1 MTISATL
8 RRALLFLL
16 ITPIVTLLA
25 CTSSEGTQKKST
37 QPTTDK
43 GVPRMTTYP
52 IGRFAIDVPAEMKL
66 VHQWQR
72 LRYAEI
78 EEFAWPGSVPRERAR
93 DEAWKRRLAE
103 IGKLTP
109 PKGKERVII
118 ETRDFPGLGD
128 WARGVFYYGNYM
140 MVNEGKWSVL
150 LDYGNAGVWIETR
163 SAIIETE
170 NINKMLRN
178 INNIATS
185 YTTRRFGEL
194 KPSSGY
200 WFYTKHGALD
210 LPYLRQETAA
220 ARFEGHPL
228 GLEIDIETTEI
239 HKEEAENHGLIGRT
253 TAVIVTGYAAGI
265 DIKRIRSRTRVVTGL
280 KGDEEV
286 DRMDDGTRSVLS
298 FAWRFA
304 GRKDSGEHPK
314 ILITMECADGH
325 LEEKLQ
331 IWDAVLNSLK
341 PMYGPGR

>member
-37 QPTTDK
+37 PPSTGK

-78 EEFAWPGSVPRERAR
+78 EEFAWSGSVPRERAR
-93 DEAWKRRLAE
+93 DEAWKKRLTE

-118 ETRDFPGLGD
+118 ETRDFPGVGA
-128 WARGVFYYGNYM
+128 WARGILFYGNRM
-140 MVNEGKWSVL
+140 SPK
-150 LDYGNAGVWIETR
+150 DGNWLILMDVGQTAAWLELKGLVQYEQDMLHDL
-163 SAIIETE
+163 TE
-170 NINKMLRN
+170 
-178 INNIATS
+178 IAKS
-185 YTTRRFGEL
+185 YQARRFGDL
-194 KPSSGY
+194 KLPPGN
-200 WFYTKHGALD
+200 WFYTEHGVIN
-210 LPYLRQETAA
+210 LPYLEQETAA

-253 TAVIVTGYAAGI
+253 TAVIVTGYATGI

-341 PMYGPGR
+341 PMYGTGR

>member
-25 CTSSEGTQKKST
+25 CTSSEGTQKKGT
-37 QPTTDK
+37 HTATDK

-78 EEFAWPGSVPRERAR
+78 EEFAWPGSVPRAQAR

-118 ETRDFPGLGD
+118 ETREFPGLGD
-128 WARGVFYYGNYM
+128 WARGVFYYGANWADD
-140 MVNEGKWSVL
+140 EGYWLIFADS
-150 LDYGNAGVWIETR
+150 GTSGVWLTYHGLTDAKQEMLTWLLEIAR
-163 SAIIETE
+163 SYQ
-170 NINKMLRN
+170 
-178 INNIATS
+178 S
-185 YTTRRFGEL
+185 RRFGDL
-194 KPSSGY
+194 KLPPGN
-200 WFYTKHGALD
+200 WFYTERGAIN
-210 LPYLRQETAA
+210 LPYLEQETAA

-239 HKEEAENHGLIGRT
+239 HKDEAENHGLIGRT

-341 PMYGPGR
+341 PMYGTGR

>member
-37 QPTTDK
+37 PPSTGK

-78 EEFAWPGSVPRERAR
+78 EEFAWSGSVPRERAR
-93 DEAWKRRLAE
+93 DEAWKKRLTE

-118 ETRDFPGLGD
+118 ETRDFPGVGA
-128 WARGVFYYGNYM
+128 WARGILFYGNRM
-140 MVNEGKWSVL
+140 SPK
-150 LDYGNAGVWIETR
+150 DGNWLILMDVGQTAAWLELKGLVQYEQDMLHDL
-163 SAIIETE
+163 TE
-170 NINKMLRN
+170 
-178 INNIATS
+178 IAKS
-185 YTTRRFGEL
+185 YQARRFGDL
-194 KPSSGY
+194 KLPPGN
-200 WFYTKHGALD
+200 WFYTEHGVIN
-210 LPYLRQETAA
+210 LPYLEQETAA

-228 GLEIDIETTEI
+228 EVKLAIKTVETHKIEPEG
-239 HKEEAENHGLIGRT
+239 HGLLGRLGALLAT
-253 TAVIVTGYAAGI
+253 
-265 DIKRIRSRTRVVTGL
+265 
-280 KGDEEV
+280 
-286 DRMDDGTRSVLS
+286 
-298 FAWRFA
+298 RFA
-304 GRKDSGEHPK
+304 GNVEIKKIRTGKRMVAAMPGEETILRADEEGRKELSFMWRYAGEKDSGEHPK
-314 ILITMECADGH
+314 ILIEMESADGRI
-325 LEEKLQ
+325 EEKLQ

-341 PMYGPGR
+341 PMYGTGR

>member
-1 MTISATL
+1 
-8 RRALLFLL
+8 
-16 ITPIVTLLA
+16 
-25 CTSSEGTQKKST
+25 
-37 QPTTDK
+37 
-43 GVPRMTTYP
+43 MTTYP

-78 EEFAWPGSVPRERAR
+78 EEFAWPGSVPRAQAR

-118 ETRDFPGLGD
+118 ETREFPGLGD

-178 INNIATS
+178 INNIAKS

-228 GLEIDIETTEI
+228 GLEIDIETTET
-239 HKEEAENHGLIGRT
+239 HKVEEAGLIKKT
-253 TAVIVTGYAAGI
+253 MAAMATGFATGLNI
-265 DIKRIRSRTRVVTGL
+265 DKIRSRKKTVAGL
-280 KGDEEV
+280 DGEEEV
-286 DRMDDGTRSVLS
+286 LRMNDGNKTVLN
-298 FAWRFA
+298 FAWEYR
-304 GRKDSGEHPK
+304 GRKDSGEYPE
-314 ILITMECADGH
+314 IRITMDSADGK
-325 LEEKLQ
+325 LEQKLQ
-331 IWDAVLNSLK
+331 VWDAVLNSLK
-341 PMYGPGR
+341 PMYGTGR

>member
-8 RRALLFLL
+8 RRAVLFLL

-37 QPTTDK
+37 PPSTDK

-118 ETRDFPGLGD
+118 ETREFPGVGA
-128 WARGVFYYGNYM
+128 WARGVFYYGDNWADD
-140 MVNEGKWSVL
+140 EGYWLIFADSGTSGIWLTYHGLTDAKQEMLTWL
-150 LDYGNAGVWIETR
+150 LEIAR
-163 SAIIETE
+163 SYQ
-170 NINKMLRN
+170 
-178 INNIATS
+178 S
-185 YTTRRFGEL
+185 RRFGDL
-194 KPSSGY
+194 KLPPGN
-200 WFYTKHGALD
+200 WFYTERGAIN
-210 LPYLRQETAA
+210 LPYLEQETAA

-228 GLEIDIETTEI
+228 GLEIDIETTET
-239 HKEEAENHGLIGRT
+239 HKVEEAGLIKKT
-253 TAVIVTGYAAGI
+253 MAAMATGFATGLNI
-265 DIKRIRSRTRVVTGL
+265 DKIRSRKKTVAGL
-280 KGDEEV
+280 DGEEEV
-286 DRMDDGTRSVLS
+286 LRMNDGNKTVLN
-298 FAWRFA
+298 FAWEYR
-304 GRKDSGEHPK
+304 GRKDSGEYPE
-314 ILITMECADGH
+314 IRITMDSADGK
-325 LEEKLQ
+325 LEQKLQ
-331 IWDAVLNSLK
+331 VWDAVLNSLK
-341 PMYGPGR
+341 PMYGTGR

>member
-25 CTSSEGTQKKST
+25 CTSSEGTQKKNT

-118 ETRDFPGLGD
+118 ETREFPGVGA
-128 WARGVFYYGNYM
+128 WARGVFYYGDNWADD
-140 MVNEGKWSVL
+140 EGYWLIFADSGTSGIWLTYHGLTDAKQEMLTWL
-150 LDYGNAGVWIETR
+150 LEIAR
-163 SAIIETE
+163 SYQ
-170 NINKMLRN
+170 
-178 INNIATS
+178 S
-185 YTTRRFGEL
+185 RRFGDL
-194 KPSSGY
+194 KLPPGN
-200 WFYTKHGALD
+200 WFYTERGAIN
-210 LPYLRQETAA
+210 LPYLEQETAA

-228 GLEIDIETTEI
+228 GLEIDIETTET
-239 HKEEAENHGLIGRT
+239 HKVEEAGLIKKT
-253 TAVIVTGYAAGI
+253 MAAMATGFA
-265 DIKRIRSRTRVVTGL
+265 TGL
-280 KGDEEV
+280 NIDKISSRKKTVAGLDGEEEV
-286 DRMDDGTRSVLS
+286 LRMNDGNKTVLN
-298 FAWRFA
+298 FAWEYR
-304 GRKDSGEHPK
+304 GRKDSGEYPE
-314 ILITMECADGH
+314 IRITMDSADGK
-325 LEEKLQ
+325 LEQKLQ
-331 IWDAVLNSLK
+331 VWDAVLNSLK
-341 PMYGPGR
+341 PMYGTGR

>member
-25 CTSSEGTQKKST
+25 CTSSEGTQKKGT
-37 QPTTDK
+37 HTATDK

-118 ETRDFPGLGD
+118 ETREFPGLGD
-128 WARGVFYYGNYM
+128 WARGVFYYGANWADD
-140 MVNEGKWSVL
+140 EGYWLIFADSGTSGIWLTYHGLTDAKQEMLTWL
-150 LDYGNAGVWIETR
+150 LEIAR
-163 SAIIETE
+163 SYQ
-170 NINKMLRN
+170 
-178 INNIATS
+178 S
-185 YTTRRFGEL
+185 RRFGDL
-194 KPSSGY
+194 KLPPGN
-200 WFYTKHGALD
+200 WFYTERGAIN
-210 LPYLRQETAA
+210 LPYLEQETAA

-228 GLEIDIETTEI
+228 GLEIDIETTET
-239 HKEEAENHGLIGRT
+239 HKVEEAGLIKKT
-253 TAVIVTGYAAGI
+253 MAAMATGFA
-265 DIKRIRSRTRVVTGL
+265 TGL
-280 KGDEEV
+280 NIDKISSRKKTVAGLDGEEEV
-286 DRMDDGTRSVLS
+286 LRMNDGNKTVLN
-298 FAWRFA
+298 FAWEYR
-304 GRKDSGEHPK
+304 GRKDSGEYPE
-314 ILITMECADGH
+314 IRITMDSADGK
-325 LEEKLQ
+325 LEQKLQ
-331 IWDAVLNSLK
+331 VWDAVLNSLK
-341 PMYGPGR
+341 PMYGTGR

>member
-37 QPTTDK
+37 PPSTGK

-78 EEFAWPGSVPRERAR
+78 EEFAWSGSVPRERAR

-128 WARGVFYYGNYM
+128 WARGVFYYGDYM

-178 INNIATS
+178 INNIAKS

-194 KPSSGY
+194 KPSSGS
-200 WFYTKHGALD
+200 WFYTKHGALN

-228 GLEIDIETTEI
+228 EVKLAIKTVETHKIEPEG
-239 HKEEAENHGLIGRT
+239 HGLLGRLGALLAT
-253 TAVIVTGYAAGI
+253 
-265 DIKRIRSRTRVVTGL
+265 
-280 KGDEEV
+280 
-286 DRMDDGTRSVLS
+286 
-298 FAWRFA
+298 RFA
-304 GRKDSGEHPK
+304 GNVEIEKIRTGKRIVAAMPGEETILRADEDGRKELSFMWRYAGEKDSGEHPK
-314 ILITMECADGH
+314 ILIEMESADGRI
-325 LEEKLQ
+325 EEKLQ
-331 IWDAVLNSLK
+331 IWDAILNSLK
-341 PMYGPGR
+341 PMYETGR

>member
-37 QPTTDK
+37 PPSTGK

-78 EEFAWPGSVPRERAR
+78 EEFAWPGSVPRAQAR

-118 ETRDFPGLGD
+118 ETREFPGLGD
-128 WARGVFYYGNYM
+128 WARGVFYYGANWADD
-140 MVNEGKWSVL
+140 EGYWLIFADS
-150 LDYGNAGVWIETR
+150 GTSGVWLTYHGLTDAKQEMLTWLLEIAR
-163 SAIIETE
+163 SYQ
-170 NINKMLRN
+170 
-178 INNIATS
+178 S
-185 YTTRRFGEL
+185 RRFGDL
-194 KPSSGY
+194 KLPPGN
-200 WFYTKHGALD
+200 WFYTERGAIN
-210 LPYLRQETAA
+210 LPYLEQETAA

-228 GLEIDIETTEI
+228 GLEIDIETTET
-239 HKEEAENHGLIGRT
+239 HKVEEAGLIKKT
-253 TAVIVTGYAAGI
+253 MAAMATGFATGLNI
-265 DIKRIRSRTRVVTGL
+265 DKIRSRKKTVAGL
-280 KGDEEV
+280 DGEEEV
-286 DRMDDGTRSVLS
+286 LRMNDGNKTVLN
-298 FAWRFA
+298 FAWEYR
-304 GRKDSGEHPK
+304 GRKDSGEYPE
-314 ILITMECADGH
+314 IRITMDSADGK
-325 LEEKLQ
+325 LEQKLQ
-331 IWDAVLNSLK
+331 VWDAVLNSLK
-341 PMYGPGR
+341 PMYGTGR